1 MSSLRRLRN
10 FWIPWVTTIVL
21 ACFSNAV
28 AQASYKVTDLGS
40 EGTDN
45 LGCAMSVNNEGW
57 TEIMAG
63 SLPPGE
69 QDNIFGTLL
78 SGRALIGIAGFKF
91 DLGTLG
97 GQNTW
102 MNWGEIND
110 FGQIVGYSETSV
122 PDPNGEDIC
131 GFGTHLTC
139 RPFLWQPFHMS
150 ALPTLG
156 GNNGQASAIN
166 IHGQIVGFAE
176 NGSVDSTCH
185 SGTTNNRIQL
195 PVLWQNGKHGYK
207 AQALP
212 TGSDPDG
219 EAFWINDQ
227 GQAVGDTATCGGATV
242 HAVSWENGIL
252 SPPLP
257 DFGTGALAFGINNQG
272 QIVGTVGSADN
283 TTQYGALW
291 QNGVLTSLGI
301 LLGDFGGLA
310 SGINSQGQVVGSN
323 FDSSFNWSHAFIWQN
338 GVMTD
343 LNTLFP
349 ASSNLFATMANR
361 INERG
366 QISGMATVLS
376 GPDAGNIHAFLAT
389 PVNQS
394 IGRSIAD
401 VASTRPKSNLPVNV
415 GKQHLQ
421 RFGLL
426 RFEQ

>member
-1 MSSLRRLRN
+1 MSSLRQLRN
-10 FWIPWVTTIVL
+10 SWIPWVTTIVL

-69 QDNIFGTLL
+69 QDNRFGTLL

-102 MNWGEIND
+102 MNWGEITD

-139 RPFLWQPFHMS
+139 RPFLWQLFRMS

-166 IHGQIVGFAE
+166 NGGQIVGFAE
-176 NGSVDSTCH
+176 NGTVDSTCLP
-185 SGTTNNRIQL
+185 GTTNNRIQL
-195 PVLWQNGKHGYK
+195 PVLWEKGNHGIYK

-219 EAFWINDQ
+219 DAFWINDR
-227 GQAVGDTATCGGATV
+227 GQAVGETGTCGGATI
-242 HAVSWENGIL
+242 HAVSWENGTV
-252 SPPLP
+252 SPLP
-257 DFGTGALAFGINNQG
+257 DFGT
-272 QIVGTVGSADN
+272 
-283 TTQYGALW
+283 
-291 QNGVLTSLGI
+291 
-301 LLGDFGGLA
+301 
-310 SGINSQGQVVGSN
+310 
-323 FDSSFNWSHAFIWQN
+323 
-338 GVMTD
+338 
-343 LNTLFP
+343 
-349 ASSNLFATMANR
+349 
-361 INERG
+361 
-366 QISGMATVLS
+366 
-376 GPDAGNIHAFLAT
+376 
-389 PVNQS
+389 
-394 IGRSIAD
+394 
-401 VASTRPKSNLPVNV
+401 
-415 GKQHLQ
+415 
-421 RFGLL
+421 
-426 RFEQ
+426 